1 MVHNMGFG
9 RPLHSRK
16 DPRRVSGGRS
26 PYVYRRE
33 AGVETGFGG
42 HHRFPTLYVSKKIK
56 DKVGLMFHH
65 CPGFKELRGDHPEDE
80 IQEAEIN
87 RLTTKEFKKQ
97 VEKYDEREKAIKM
110 RRKSAKRDPSIKE
123 IRKRIQEIIK
133 FHVQK
138 ANEMLPSIYPI
149 LGPVNLDDEEG
160 GEGNG
165 GSKRGGLKMA
175 NTKGELKRYGN

>member
-1 MVHNMGFG
+1 
-9 RPLHSRK
+9 
-16 DPRRVSGGRS
+16 
-26 PYVYRRE
+26 
-33 AGVETGFGG
+33 
-42 HHRFPTLYVSKKIK
+42 
-56 DKVGLMFHH
+56 MFHH